1 MRDSTGSPQKT
12 EKNLVDETKLRD
24 YNEAGQNDYLH
35 DVPEEQRLNVSSI
48 LKGSAANRM
57 NLFEKKA
64 ALINA

>member
-12 EKNLVDETKLRD
+12 EKDLVDDSKTRD

-35 DVPEEQRLNVSSI
+35 DVPDAQRLNMASI